1 MATLLRLARLM
12 HLSLRAIE
20 ASFAP
25 HGITL
30 GEFHVLA
37 ALRRGGDGNAMTP
50 TALARVANGLPAGM
64 TNRLD
69 RLEAAD
75 LVARR
80 PDPSDR
86 RGSLVELTPTGRAT
100 TDRAVADHVATEGLL
115 RQSLSAPDHRRF
127 DTLLD
132 TLLADLESRHP
143 DDGRS

>member
-1 MATLLRLARLM
+1 MATFLRLARLM

-37 ALRRGGDGNAMTP
+37 ALRRGGGNAMTP
-50 TALARVANGLPAGM
+50 TALARVAMVSPAGM

-69 RLEAAD
+69 RLGAAD

-132 TLLADLESRHP
+132 TLLADRESRHP